1 MSIEKILI
9 VLGRHENDDEDSIV
23 EFSGDEALDFESAF
37 ARNQRCD
44 ECPIDGAEEDVEGH
58 RVFILSAIEI
68 SGKNLRVSI
77 DRRV

>member
-9 VLGRHENDDEDSIV
+9 VLGRHENDDEESIV
-23 EFSGDEALDFESAF
+23 EFSGDEILDFESAF
-37 ARNQRCD
+37 ARSQRCD
-44 ECPIDGAEEDVEGH
+44 ECPIDGAEDVDGH

-68 SGKNLRVSI
+68 SGRDLQVSI